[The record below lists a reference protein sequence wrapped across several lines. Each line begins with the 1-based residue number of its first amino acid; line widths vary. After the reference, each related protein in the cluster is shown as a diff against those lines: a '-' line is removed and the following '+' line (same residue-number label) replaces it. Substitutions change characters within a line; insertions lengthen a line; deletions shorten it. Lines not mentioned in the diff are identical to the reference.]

1 MDTLSKPETRV
12 GRRWLLIVPP
22 SAWLVFVVLHR
33 VLSGRVWWWGALEL
47 VPPFMFL
54 LVPVLGLGLAALARP
69 VRWRVATLAVVS
81 LALGAS
87 LGGLNPATLWHRPPT
102 AAHAI
107 NVFSWNTWYWDQP
120 GDTGATEPPPG
131 GTAAATV
138 DGFYQYLRDQNAD
151 IYLLQEY
158 LYLHDDI
165 PVPVNDEARLRANF
179 PGYRIAA
186 AGELVTLSRLPVV
199 GVQRLSLLP
208 YLPAGRDLDM
218 PGGPELQDFYTD
230 KLLRTDIDVRGQ
242 IVSFYNAHIPTP
254 VELNPSSFRP
264 APMSEAHDT
273 RQATLRALAAD
284 LAGNLRPALLSGDF
298 NTSPA
303 MGLLQM
309 VPDRLRDVTSA
320 LRSVYPTSWDDRSLR
335 LWRIDWVF
343 VTPEVT
349 VNRYRLISSRGQSD
363 HRGQSL
369 VLSLS
374 THS

>member
-1 MDTLSKPETRV
+1 MVILSEQKT
-12 GRRWLLIVPP
+12 RRWPLIAPP
-22 SAWLVFVVLHR
+22 AAWLVFVVLHR
-33 VLSGRVWWWGALEL
+33 VFSGRVWWWGALEL

-54 LVPVLGLGLAALARP
+54 LVPILGLGLAALARP
-69 VRWRVATLAVVS
+69 VRWPVAALAVVA
-81 LALGAS
+81 LVLGAS
-87 LGGLNPATLWHRPPT
+87 LGGLNPAALGHRPP
-102 AAHAI
+102 AAPAGAI

-138 DGFYQYLRDQNAD
+138 DGFYQYLREQNAD
-151 IYLLQEY
+151 VYLLQEY

-165 PVPVNDEARLRANF
+165 PVLVNGEDRLRQEF
-179 PGYRIAA
+179 PGYQIAT
-186 AGELVTLSRLPVV
+186 AGELVTMSRLPVV
-199 GVQRLSLLP
+199 GVRKLSLLP

-218 PGGPELQDFYTD
+218 PGGPELHDFYTD
-230 KLLRTDIDVRGQ
+230 KLLRTDIDVHGQ
-242 IVSFYNAHIPTP
+242 VMSFYNAHIPTP
-254 VELNPSSFRP
+254 VEPNPSSFRP
-264 APMSEAHDT
+264 SAMSEAHDT

-284 LAGNLRPALLSGDF
+284 LAGNPRPAMLSGDF

-303 MGLLQM
+303 MGLLRM
-309 VPDRLRDVTSA
+309 VPDRLRDVSSA

-343 VTPEVT
+343 ATPEVT
-349 VNRYRLISSRGQSD
+349 VNQYRLISSRGQSD

-374 THS
+374 